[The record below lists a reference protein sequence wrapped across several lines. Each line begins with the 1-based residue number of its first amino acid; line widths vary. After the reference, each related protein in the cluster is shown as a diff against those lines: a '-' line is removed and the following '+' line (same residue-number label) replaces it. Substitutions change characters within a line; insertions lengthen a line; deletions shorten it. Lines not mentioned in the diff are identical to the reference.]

1 MFKKRTLLN
10 RVKIIPSA
18 NLIIPLGGVLVR
30 AKELEINIEDMSIKK
45 ELELGK
51 VLVVI
56 LDGNQRKAKCVEA
69 VEHGFTIIETAKGKA
84 TKIKFEEGEL
94 F

>member
-1 MFKKRTLLN
+1 
-10 RVKIIPSA
+10 
-18 NLIIPLGGVLVR
+18 
-30 AKELEINIEDMSIKK
+30 MSIKK

-56 LDGNQRKAKCVEA
+56 LDGNQRKAKWVEA